1 MTSRHGQAA
10 SAAPTARP
18 SSDERVADLVQAGR
32 MRVGLFPPQYVRDA
46 ATGAL
51 AGVWVDIVR
60 ALGER
65 VGVEVVVVEN
75 PTPAAAIDALDAAR
89 CDIASLGYDPTRA
102 ARVGGFSP
110 PFMRVDYTLMLPAG
124 SPIGRIAE
132 ADRPGMRIAAVR
144 DHASTLALG
153 RLLRHAAPVTVD
165 TAAEAFELLRGG
177 RVDAWASVRPAL
189 LEYAGRWSGARVLDD
204 DYGANQPALVV
215 AKGQAARLAYI
226 SEFVEYAKAS
236 GLVQQ
241 AIARADR
248 AGYALAA

>member
-1 MTSRHGQAA
+1 MMSRDGHAVF
-10 SAAPTARP
+10 AAPTARA

-51 AGVWVDIVR
+51 TGVWVDIAR

-65 VGVEVVVVEN
+65 VGVAVVVVEN
-75 PTPAAAIDALDAAR
+75 PTPAAAVDALDAAR
-89 CDIASLGYDPTRA
+89 CDVASLGYDSSRA
-102 ARVGGFSP
+102 GRVGGFTP
-110 PFMRVDYTLMLPAG
+110 PFMRVDYTFMLPAG

-132 ADRPGMRIAAVR
+132 ADRPGLRIAAVR

-153 RLLRHAAPVTVD
+153 RMLRRAEQVTVD
-165 TAAEAFELLRGG
+165 TAAEAFELLRNG
-177 RVDAWASVRPAL
+177 RADAWASVRPAL
-189 LEYAGRWSGARVLDD
+189 LDYAGCWSGARVLDD
-204 DYGANQPALVV
+204 DYGANHPALVV

-241 AIARADR
+241 AIARAAR